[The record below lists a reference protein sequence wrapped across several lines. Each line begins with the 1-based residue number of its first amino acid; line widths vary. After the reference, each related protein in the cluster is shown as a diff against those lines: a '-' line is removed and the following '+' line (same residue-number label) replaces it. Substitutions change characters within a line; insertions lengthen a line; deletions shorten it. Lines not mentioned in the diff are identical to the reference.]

1 MFPVRDAFSHCGPK
15 ALGDRTRIVDFARE
29 KQKVR
34 SPCELW
40 GRLLPPISM
49 TNIDHAPGADERS
62 AHDTGR
68 PEGRPDRF
76 MFSV

>member
-1 MFPVRDAFSHCGPK
+1 MPSVIADQRRSVIAR
-15 ALGDRTRIVDFARE
+15 ALLTSRAQ

-68 PEGRPDRF
+68 LEGRPDRF
-76 MFSV
+76 MFSA